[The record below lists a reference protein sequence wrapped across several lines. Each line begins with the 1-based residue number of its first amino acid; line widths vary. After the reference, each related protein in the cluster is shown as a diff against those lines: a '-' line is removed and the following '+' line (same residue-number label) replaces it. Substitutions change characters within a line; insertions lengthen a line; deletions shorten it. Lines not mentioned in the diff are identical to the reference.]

1 LAPVKICVPVPSLVS
16 APVELTEVSE
26 MVPEK
31 VAEPAML

>member
-26 MVPEK
+26 MIPEN
-31 VAEPAML
+31 VADPAVL